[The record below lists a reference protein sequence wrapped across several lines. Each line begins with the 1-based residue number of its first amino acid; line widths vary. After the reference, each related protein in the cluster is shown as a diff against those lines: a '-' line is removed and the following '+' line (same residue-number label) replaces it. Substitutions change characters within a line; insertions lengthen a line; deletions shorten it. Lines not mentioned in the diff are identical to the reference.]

1 MKRPKPFTEKFA
13 LFGIISVLV
22 IVLYWLTSWLIW
34 FMPASENYNQKMHPT
49 PTINER
55 LKMLESGVNTFEGT
69 VYEVDGG
76 FIIRSEK

>member
-1 MKRPKPFTEKFA
+1 MPKKSFTEKFA

-34 FMPASENYNQKMHPT
+34 FVPASAEYNQKMHPA
-49 PTINER
+49 PTISDR
-55 LKMLESGVNTFEGT
+55 LQMLKSGVNTFEGT

-76 FIIRSEK
+76 LIIRSEK